1 MSAPLLW
8 YFADPMCSW
17 CWGFSPVISALRE
30 RYHDR
35 VNIALVLGGLR
46 RDTAPL
52 DASGRKAIFDH
63 WQEVQALTGQPF
75 RFEGA
80 LPAGFVYDSEPAC
93 RAVAVVG
100 TLDPTQVFAM
110 FNAVQSAFYAQ
121 RRDVTQPKVLAD
133 CAASLGVARDRFL
146 EAFDSDAAR
155 VRIQAHFL
163 HARRAGVHAFPTL
176 ILQQDEHLVP
186 TSEGCQPFRAVR
198 AAIEQHLAPHAS

>member
-1 MSAPLLW
+1 MSTPLLW

-52 DASGRKAIFDH
+52 DAAGRRAILSH
-63 WQEVQALTGQPF
+63 WHEVQVLTGQPF

-80 LPAGFVYDSEPAC
+80 LPDGFVYDSEPAC
-93 RAVAVVG
+93 RAVAAMG

-110 FNAVQSAFYAQ
+110 FNAIQSAFYVR
-121 RRDVTQPKVLAD
+121 RRDVTQPQVLAD
-133 CAASLGVARDRFL
+133 CAVSLGVERDRFL
-146 EAFDSDAAR
+146 DVFDSDAAR
-155 VRIQAHFL
+155 ARIQAHFL
-163 HARRAGVHAFPTL
+163 QTLRAGVRAFPTL
-176 ILQQDEHLVP
+176 ILQQNEHLVP
-186 TSEGCQPFRAVR
+186 ASQGCQSLRAVR
-198 AAIEQHLAPHAS
+198 AAIERHLAPSPI